1 MRRPLL
7 LLALLGVFASTAQ
20 AAGSPSMGL
29 RPVGKW
35 KRGYFVYAAR
45 PGTVIHGAVAVNNG
59 GTAAGAVRVY
69 AVDSTTGQTSGA
81 VYLTSGQKPK
91 DVGAWI
97 RVATPSATL
106 KTGQART
113 IPFTLTVPANAAAGQ
128 HVGGIVAETVKQ
140 RVSGRSK
147 GKASVQVRLRSL
159 SIVAVQVNVPGTLVA
174 KLAVGGVTAGGRKGF
189 QQLLLHVANTGN
201 VMLKP
206 RGSISVSDTKGHA
219 LGTYAFHMD
228 TLLPRTA
235 IDYPVNVKGRGLG
248 AGDYRAS
255 VRISY
260 TGLGGGGSGLV
271 ASAPAFTISSKQQS
285 QVFGGTTNTTAAPSA
300 QPTAAPPA
308 TSGGGGTAPLVYIGI
323 GAGIVILLGAV
334 YALGARRAR
343 RPA

>member
-1 MRRPLL
+1 
-7 LLALLGVFASTAQ
+7 
-20 AAGSPSMGL
+20 MGL
-29 RPVGKW
+29 RPVGTW
-35 KRGYFVYAAR
+35 KRGYFVYTAR
-45 PGTVIHGAVAVNNG
+45 PGEVIHGAVAVSNG

-81 VYLTSGQKPK
+81 VYLTSGRKPK

-106 KTGQART
+106 QRGQART
-113 IPFTLTVPANAAAGQ
+113 IPFTLAVPAGAAAGQ

-159 SIVAVQVNVPGTLVA
+159 SIVAVQVNVPGRLVA
-174 KLAVGGVTAGGRKGF
+174 RLAVGRVSAGGRKGF
-189 QQLLLHVANTGN
+189 QQLLVHVANTGN

-206 RGSISVSDTKGHA
+206 RGSISVADTKGHA
-219 LGTYAFHMD
+219 LGRYTFHMD

-235 IDYPVNVKGRGLG
+235 IDYPVSVKGHGLG
-248 AGDYRAS
+248 AGDYEAS
-255 VRISY
+255 VRISF

-271 ASAPAFTISSKQQS
+271 VAAPSFTISSQQQS
-285 QVFGGTTNTTAAPSA
+285 QVFGGTTNAT
-300 QPTAAPPA
+300 APPPA
-308 TSGGGGTAPLVYIGI
+308 RSASPPPAKSGGGGTSPFVYVGI

-334 YALGARRAR
+334 YALGTRRGR
-343 RPA
+343 RPT